1 MFAIIESIYM
11 KNMMI
16 GIKCK
21 LRRVSLLIG
30 ISFLMLI
37 SFSCQQSEE
46 KRYLIGVSQCSD
58 DEWRDKLNK
67 EIFLEA
73 MFRGNID
80 VIFCS
85 ANDNN
90 AKQAEDIA
98 YLIKKKVDLM
108 IISPNESAPVT
119 PAVEMAYK
127 SNIPIIISDRK
138 IRSDKFTAYIGPDN
152 YEIGALAGEFIVKY
166 LKGKGKIVEI
176 KGTEGASPTIERHEG
191 FMSVVNKYKDIE
203 VIYSESGIFLG
214 SIGEKKMEEA
224 LLLNP
229 EIDLV
234 FAHNDRMAKGAYKVV
249 KAKGREKEITFVGI
263 DGLAEDGYGVD
274 MILDGVLAASF
285 VNATGGDKIMELAM
299 NILQNKPFER
309 ETILPTTQVDHTNAR
324 ILKLQA
330 RYMNGQSDKI
340 FSLNKDINKNISLYA
355 RQQVLLYCS
364 VIILILLLL
373 FLYLLMNAFRK
384 NKQHNNELSQKNKD
398 IEDKN
403 EQLELQRKQIEEA
416 TQSKLHF
423 YTTISHDFLTPLTL
437 IIEPVELLLQNHQM
451 KHDQYDLLVM
461 VKRNAIILH
470 RLVKQLLDFRKYE
483 NGKLALNLSQ
493 ANLKDCIEGW
503 SKAFCPAIKRKSIKF
518 CIHATEDAAN
528 FEMPLDYNKIERLFY
543 NLLSNALEFTNQGG
557 TIRVD
562 LYNEWDENE
571 KKAVIK
577 ISDTGVGIDPEYIE
591 NIFDRFFKVDN
602 YSSGSGIG
610 LAVAKAF
617 AELHGGDIRV
627 KSEVGKGS
635 EFYVILPY
643 LNATI
648 EGQTFSLETKSDDEE
663 GDNIDLGNQT
673 LLLNERNKPV
683 ILVVDDNLDILN
695 FICNLLQTE
704 YIVLLAKNG
713 QYGLK
718 LASQYLP
725 DLVIADVVMPM
736 MDGFELCRRL
746 KGESITRH
754 IPVILLSA
762 LTLSSQKI
770 KGIDCGADIYFEKPF
785 DSSLLLAYVKNLIKS
800 RKDAK
805 AILNDTDPAPDDGA
819 KLEGRLFIEK
829 IYALMDSHIADSGF
843 KVEAFGQ
850 SIGLSRV
857 QLYRRIKEQTGY
869 SPNELLRV
877 YRLQKAKKL
886 LSTTDLAVAE
896 VAYRVG
902 FSSPAYFTKCYREF
916 YKELPT
922 AFLKRMALKNEDS
935 L

>member
-1 MFAIIESIYM
+1 M
-11 KNMMI
+11 
-16 GIKCK
+16 GVKCYLRKVSK
-21 LRRVSLLIG
+21 LIVV
-30 ISFLMLI
+30 SFLILV
-37 SFSCQQSEE
+37 SFSCQQAEE
-46 KRYLIGVSQCSD
+46 RRYLIGVSQCSD

-67 EIFLEA
+67 EIYLEA

-80 VIFCS
+80 VIFRS

-98 YLIKKKVDLM
+98 YLIKQKVDLM

-138 IRSDKFTAYIGPDN
+138 IRSDKYTAYIGPDN
-152 YEIGALAGEFIVKY
+152 YEIGALAGEFIVKH
-166 LKGKGKIVEI
+166 LNGKGKIVEI

-191 FMSVVNKYKDIE
+191 FMSVVNKYKDIQI
-203 VIYSESGIFLG
+203 IYSESGIFLE
-214 SIGEKKMEEA
+214 SIGQKKMEEA

-249 KAKGREKEITFVGI
+249 KAMGREKEMTFVGI

-285 VNATGGDKIMELAM
+285 VNATGGDKIMDLAM
-299 NILQNKPFER
+299 NILQHKPFER

-330 RYMNGQSDKI
+330 KYMNGQSDKI

-355 RQQVLLYCS
+355 RQQMLLYCS

-384 NKQHNNELSQKNKD
+384 NKQHNHELSQKNKD

-403 EQLELQRKQIEEA
+403 EQLELQRKQLEEA

-437 IIEPVELLLQNHQM
+437 IIEPIELLLQSHQM
-451 KHDQYDLLVM
+451 KHEQYDLLVM

-483 NGKLALNLSQ
+483 NGKLALNLSK

-503 SKAFCPAIKRKSIKF
+503 SKAFYPSIKRKNIKF
-518 CIHATEDAAN
+518 CIQVVEDAGN
-528 FEMPLDYNKIERLFY
+528 FEMALDYNKIERLFY
-543 NLLSNALEFTNQGG
+543 NLLSNALEFTSLRG
-557 TIRVD
+557 TIRVE
-562 LYNEWDENE
+562 LYNEWEASQ

-577 ISDTGVGIDPEYIE
+577 ISDTGIGIDPKYVE

-617 AELHGGDIRV
+617 AELHGGDIQV

-635 EFYVILPY
+635 EFYVMLPY
-643 LNATI
+643 ISATI
-648 EGQTFSLETKSDDEE
+648 EEQTFSLETNNDDDE
-663 GDNIDLGNQT
+663 GDSIDLGNQT

-695 FICNLLQTE
+695 FICNLLQAE

-725 DLVIADVVMPM
+725 DLVIADVMMPM

-746 KGESITRH
+746 KSESITHH

-762 LTLSSQKI
+762 LTLNDQKI

-785 DSSLLLAYVKNLIKS
+785 DSSLLLAYIKNLTKA
-800 RKDAK
+800 RKETK
-805 AILNDTDPAPDDGA
+805 TGLNEVSVAPDDKA
-819 KLEGRLFIEK
+819 KLDSRLFIEK
-829 IYALMDSHIADSGF
+829 IYALMDKHIADSGF
-843 KVEAFGQ
+843 KVETFGQ

-877 YRLQKAKKL
+877 YRLQKAKKMM
-886 LSTTDLAVAE
+886 STTGLGIAE
-896 VAYRVG
+896 IAYRVG

-916 YKELPT
+916 YKESPT
-922 AFLKRMALKNEDS
+922 KFLKRMALRDEDGV
-935 L
+935 